1 MKHRSIVMKKIIL
14 VIFALLPFLASA
26 DLSQGTPLF
35 SFDPPTENTDGSP
48 LNAATELQGY
58 RLYCNGDTSAPV
70 ITIPSDASSYQ
81 TSPGE
86 IVDGN
91 YICELKSVNLGGVE
105 SSGAPLLSFTVLTP
119 PVATVVPNPPMNAI
133 RQ

>member
-1 MKHRSIVMKKIIL
+1 MKKLFLISL
-14 VIFALLPFLASA
+14 FWMLTFNAGAGLPE
-26 DLSQGTPLF
+26 GTPLF
-35 SFDPPTENTDGSP
+35 SWVAPTQNTDGSP

-119 PVATVVPNPPMNAI
+119 PAATVTPNPPTSAI